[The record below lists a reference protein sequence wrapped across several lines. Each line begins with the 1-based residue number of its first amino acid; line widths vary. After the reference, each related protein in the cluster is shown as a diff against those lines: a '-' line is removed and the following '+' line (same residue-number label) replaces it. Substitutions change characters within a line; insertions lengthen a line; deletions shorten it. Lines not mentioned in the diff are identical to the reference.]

1 MNLHTVNSANLNM
14 SVLHSHDPRSH
25 HPHYSW
31 WIFCVKYFV
40 KMNGGHWNYLIWWNT
55 KWMKYVAV
63 ERALMRCNRGLLK
76 PLNVNIYM
84 TI

>member
-1 MNLHTVNSANLNM
+1 
-14 SVLHSHDPRSH
+14 
-25 HPHYSW
+25 
-31 WIFCVKYFV
+31 
-40 KMNGGHWNYLIWWNT
+40 
-55 KWMKYVAV
+55 MKYVTV